1 MSTRSRAEA
10 VGTAH
15 GRRTVKSSRRARCRA
30 AARASHM
37 RRDVGR
43 ATLAEATVLLAGLG
57 GMLGLLQAEVV
68 HVELVGH
75 DCDVVG
81 WVRCVF
87 VVCGRECRVLL
98 LCKCLCGGTCV
109 VSYKERLQRDTEE
122 WFMRGDVVFRE
133 VVRERSVE
141 GSVGRNSRW

>member
-1 MSTRSRAEA
+1 MNVLGVSTRRRAEA
-10 VGTAH
+10 VGTTH
-15 GRRTVKSSRRARCRA
+15 RRRTVKSSRRARCRA

-81 WVRCVF
+81 RVKCF
-87 VVCGRECRVLL
+87 VVCGRECRV
-98 LCKCLCGGTCV
+98 V
-109 VSYKERLQRDTEE
+109 V
-122 WFMRGDVVFRE
+122 M
-133 VVRERSVE
+133 
-141 GSVGRNSRW
+141 

>member
-1 MSTRSRAEA
+1 MHVLGLNTRRRAEA

-15 GRRTVKSSRRARCRA
+15 GRRTVESSRRTRCRA

-43 ATLAEATVLLAGLG
+43 ATLAVTAVLLTGLG
-57 GMLGLLQAEVV
+57 SMLGLLQAEVV

-81 WVRCVF
+81 
-87 VVCGRECRVLL
+87 RV
-98 LCKCLCGGTCV
+98 
-109 VSYKERLQRDTEE
+109 
-122 WFMRGDVVFRE
+122 
-133 VVRERSVE
+133 
-141 GSVGRNSRW
+141 